1 MKYLL
6 QILSSLVYTLVVS
19 SIFYFIV
26 VIPIMYIIT
35 LKWWAIILLL
45 MVLGGLLEWIKYL
58 ISTFALMP
66 YVWIC
71 KRNVVSTGIATILML
86 ATFIRYGY
94 ILFTFD
100 EGSGFWYYTA
110 CVLACYEFITIMI
123 ACFGVFYAS
132 YTEEI
137 SK

>member
-6 QILSSLVYTLVVS
+6 QILSSLVYTLIVS

-26 VIPIMYIIT
+26 VIPLMFIIT

-71 KRNVVSTGIATILML
+71 KRNVVATGMATVLML

-94 ILFTFD
+94 ILFTFE
-100 EGSGFWYYTA
+100 EGSGFWYYAA
-110 CVLACYEFITIMI
+110 CVFASFEFLSL
-123 ACFGVFYAS
+123 FYAS
-132 YTEEI
+132 LLIFIQCYTEEI